1 MFRKNTRHRQIP
13 LTSHVDEM
21 PAPLRERLPI
31 APGRKPFI
39 GNSFVAWM
47 KRLSLSCMPMNL
59 PVRTYR

>member
-39 GNSFVAWM
+39 GNSFVGWM
-47 KRLSLSCMPMNL
+47 KSLSLS
-59 PVRTYR
+59 